1 MVEIEEAMDVAG
13 PRIIVADPE
22 QWRTQWTLT
31 QRVRT
36 SGEIV
41 VVIDRAAG
49 SYLAVPVVLALTAAL
64 FVPWPLLALTMTSA
78 PRIFLLQLIA
88 AALLLAV
95 LLWYGRGGRFVPGFV
110 KRRHAHETA
119 LREFTARGLTLT
131 RGRTG
136 VLLYVA
142 VQERYAEIVAD
153 AGIDGKVDE
162 ASWKGIIEPLLS
174 AAREDR
180 LREGLELAVGAIGE
194 VLAAHAPPV
203 ADDVDELPNK
213 VVIL

>member
-1 MVEIEEAMDVAG
+1 MLNSGDRDAIAEAVREAE
-13 PRIIVADPE
+13 R
-22 QWRTQWTLT
+22 
-31 QRVRT
+31 RT

-180 LREGLELAVGAIGE
+180 LREGLEVAVGAIGE
-194 VLAAHAPPV
+194 VLAAHAPAV

-213 VVIL
+213 VVLL